1 MKKLYM
7 QPELQAS
14 HIEIPHTIDVSG
26 GSDFWGDD
34 YIRSDVYG
42 DTVD

>member
-7 QPELQAS
+7 QPELQVS

-26 GSDFWGDD
+26 GSDFWGDELA
-34 YIRSDVYG
+34 YSDTYG
-42 DTVD
+42 YTAD